1 MERFSGRAHMPGADK
16 DWNIELEMD
25 WDKQETSVHI
35 PEVGGVIMTWPGLE
49 VRTFGTYELVFKT
62 KGIPPL
68 LTHWWHLVRPDNDN
82 LIGLIVGLP
91 DKRGTWTTCPIN
103 LTKVKS

>member
-1 MERFSGRAHMPGADK
+1 METFKGRAHVPGVDQE
-16 DWNIELEMD
+16 WLFVLEMN
-25 WDKQETSVHI
+25 WEGKEVNLHVEGAPGHITS
-35 PEVGGVIMTWPGLE
+35 WQGLQ
-49 VRTFGTYELVFKT
+49 VQTFGTYEIAFKT

-91 DKRGTWTTCPIN
+91 DKHGTWTTCPIN